1 MLMYGK
7 DNLHKMEDGIM
18 NWELHSGGRVRILC
32 NKEDAVALIG
42 KEEEE

>member
-32 NKEDAVALIG
+32 NEESEAVRIVARRI
-42 KEEEE
+42 